1 MIVDRRQVLRLG
13 AGLGALSLL
22 SACDTTSFG
31 LPSLGN
37 LTLPT
42 AKPQASANQ
51 SFGTGPVKVALLL
64 PLSGDA
70 GLAATGISMANAAEL
85 AIDYLAGLPKASV
98 NITILVKDTGAT
110 ADGAAQQASAAVAEG
125 VSLILGPLKG
135 EQVAAAGLVARKA
148 GIPLIGF
155 SDNPDAASP
164 GVYLLNVLP
173 ESEVHRSLTYAVG
186 QGKKS
191 IAAVF
196 PATDFGQTQ
205 RAAFETA
212 ISKFGLSARSTFSFS
227 SDAEMRNVIEGV
239 GPQIKLGNV
248 TGLFFPDRATAP
260 QFATYLGRAGVP
272 KTALIIGSAD
282 WDGAR
287 PRRPQDAQA
296 AIRGAFRRRSQPF
309 GDHRLYRRDSG
320 QRDAPRQGPAALQRC
335 GADQPRRL
343 QRPRWRVQTASQWAQ
358 PVCAGD
364 EKSHRGRR
372 CGGRR
377 AQALARKSHQNR
389 ISRQAQ
395 TTTTAPMIAPSNTA
409 SIEMAPA
416 SATRWKPMKAP
427 ATPTSAEVT
436 PARPPLS
443 VFENQPRR

>member
-282 WDGAR
+282 WDG
-287 PRRPQDAQA
+287 DA
-296 AIRGAFRRRSQPF
+296 AIASSSYLAGAVYPALDPAGLKTLKPQYAARFGGDPNPLATIAYTAAILANATPLAKGQP
-309 GDHRLYRRDSG
+309 RYSV
-320 QRDAPRQGPAALQRC
+320 AALTNPAGFSGRDGVFKLLPNGHSQYALVMKKVTVG
-335 GADQPRRL
+335 GAVVVDGPKL
-343 QRPRWRVQTASQWAQ
+343 
-358 PVCAGD
+358 
-364 EKSHRGRR
+364 
-372 CGGRR
+372 
-377 AQALARKSHQNR
+377 
-389 ISRQAQ
+389 
-395 TTTTAPMIAPSNTA
+395 
-409 SIEMAPA
+409 
-416 SATRWKPMKAP
+416 
-427 ATPTSAEVT
+427 
-436 PARPPLS
+436 
-443 VFENQPRR
+443 